1 MKRPIKF
8 SILVW
13 ACNLTLGILAII
25 IVASGYYYTLVP
37 GLTGLDTNFL
47 DTNFEGATKYSTR
60 ISQNLL
66 SDYFNYER
74 VIDTEKGIDT
84 EGYYFASLRNLYKVP
99 ISDSVMVEVNKI
111 NPELSSSE
119 VKLLGLHVR
128 NLTVSKSAGEL
139 PVRLFAPAIPL
150 SRKEYKSM
158 AQLNVFSLTLFGVYT
173 FVFVWFL
180 RKFVSGLRNPDFF
193 NKANSRYLYIT
204 ASLVTIA
211 PFLMWGW
218 ISWIRPDL
226 HAEYLIENAET
237 VNASSSLPAA
247 LLIFGVILLAIAWC
261 FDQGVKLQK
270 EQELTI

>member
-1 MKRPIKF
+1 MNLPNKF

-13 ACNLTLGILAII
+13 ACNLTLVILAII

-37 GLTGLDTNFL
+37 GLVGL

-60 ISQNLL
+60 ISQNFL
-66 SDYFNYER
+66 SDYYNFER

-99 ISDSVMVEVNKI
+99 ISDSVMVDVSKI
-111 NPELSSSE
+111 NSELSSSE
-119 VKLLGLHVR
+119 INLMGLQVK
-128 NLTVSKSAGEL
+128 NLTVSKSAGKL
-139 PVRLFAPAIPL
+139 PVRLIAPAIPL
-150 SRKEYKSM
+150 SRNEYKSM
-158 AQLNVFSLTLFGVYT
+158 AQLNVVSFILLGVYT
-173 FVFVWFL
+173 FAFVWFL
-180 RKFVSGLRNPDFF
+180 RKFVSGLRKPDFF
-193 NKANSRYLYIT
+193 NRANSRYLYIT

-218 ISWIRPDL
+218 ISWVRPDL
-226 HAEYLIENAET
+226 HSEFLIENAEA